1 MRNFKKA
8 LASVVLG
15 GVCALSFTMAACGE
29 ESTTPTNDD
38 HEHTY
43 STDWVYNSTQH
54 WHAASCED
62 TNSVSEQ
69 AAHADDDNDGVC
81 DVCGY
86 NYDHTHVYSNEW
98 SSDGTSHWH
107 EALCGHTTTSDTAA
121 HTTNAAGVCTVCGYQ
136 AGTPDVSSVESALA
150 VAEVQSYLAE
160 HGEGT
165 ISYYN
170 DIYGR
175 TSNYSLSYD
184 IYEDYTYIY
193 YSTSSS
199 TTETWN
205 SLTQSGSVFSVVSSN
220 GSTPTLN
227 TEEVPVEALNG
238 YAFNDGLNITGT
250 TYYGITNL
258 VVGLYEN
265 AVYYGYLDE
274 DSLTVPG
281 EDSDVYSFT
290 LSNYVMGYTGTND
303 ETRYQANDVYYVVTV
318 EFTLS
323 TQNYIDSVSVI
334 AETYDSD
341 CMTFEDDESAG
352 TLIEGVTPYIRYTY
366 TLEQGGRNPY
376 VYEEV
381 TMSSF
386 DFVDENGNV
395 VSGDTDVEAIQ
406 IAPYNS
412 TTLSI
417 ANILPTTADTS
428 LDAITRSL
436 EKYNEES
443 DEYESINIG
452 YTTVNAYYYSSTG
465 RLTITGYAEGI
476 YRLTLK
482 SANVTTYINII
493 VSYPAPTEISATA
506 NGTATDSYNTYTGV
520 SVTIAGSVTYGY
532 ATGYTVE
539 ITSDNADD
547 ATLTSSSTG
556 YTFSSDVVGTY
567 TLTVT
572 STADES
578 VSDTITIVIAEAPSV
593 SEVLNGNYVYDI
605 TDDYTGDF
613 ESNVYV
619 GFTPDSEGAL
629 TGTFSYYI
637 QTYWYGTFSGSTTY
651 TYDSETGAITLGEG
665 AESISLSLVSYAPVV
680 TLTGTSYGRTWT
692 ITISGFVATD
702 EAVPGGS
709 GSGSGSGSESGADDS
724 DILAAITD
732 WVWWNNYYDVGIR
745 FESTTSSNSGS
756 GYITDGYYEYYVYF
770 EWEYSDGVLTLY
782 PASDT
787 GDVDSDIGDFAV
799 STETVLN
806 IEAVYTTDW
815 WGDTVLS
822 CSFEYNGETFYYD
835 YYIW

>member
-1 MRNFKKA
+1 MRNLKKA

-62 TNSVSEQ
+62 TNSVSDQ

-86 NYDHTHVYSNEW
+86 NYDHTHVYSSEW

-136 AGTPDVSSVESALA
+136 AGTPDVSTVESALA

-258 VVGLYEN
+258 VVGLYED

-281 EDSDVYSFT
+281 EDSDVYSF
-290 LSNYVMGYTGTND
+290 SMSYYRMGYTGANN
-303 ETRYQANDVYYVVTV
+303 ETRYQASDVYYVVTV

-381 TMSSF
+381 MMSSF
-386 DFVDENGNV
+386 DIVDADGNV
-395 VSGDTDVEAIQ
+395 ISEDTVVQ
-406 IAPYNS
+406 LTPYYS
-412 TTLSI
+412 TNLYI
-417 ANILPTTADTS
+417 DNILPTTADTS
-428 LDAITRSL
+428 LDAITIVSL
-436 EKYNEES
+436 EQYNEES
-443 DEYESINIG
+443 DEYESISRG

-476 YRLTLK
+476 YRLTLQ
-482 SANVTTYINII
+482 SANVTVYINLD

-506 NGTATDSYNTYTGV
+506 NGTAADSYNTYTGV

-539 ITSDNADD
+539 ITSDNAAD
-547 ATLTSSSTG
+547 ATLTGSSSAG
-556 YTFSSDVVGTY
+556 YTFSSDVAGTY

-572 STADES
+572 STAAES
-578 VSDTITIVIAEAPSV
+578 VSDTITIVVAEAPSV

-651 TYDSETGAITLGEG
+651 TYDSETGAITLGED

-702 EAVPGGS
+702 EEVPS
-709 GSGSGSGSESGADDS
+709 GSGSGSGSETSDS
-724 DILAAITD
+724 EIISTITSD
-732 WVWWNNYYDVGIR
+732 TWWDYYSNICVALYEDGTGMFYVWDNTEYTY
-745 FESTTSSNSGS
+745 FEWSYSD
-756 GYITDGYYEYYVYF
+756 GYITF
-770 EWEYSDGVLTLY
+770 T

-787 GDVDSDIGDFAV
+787 GYFGDTLSGYVVNTDVSVELKI
-799 STETVLN
+799 ETVSGWFTN
-806 IEAVYTTDW
+806 YTEYTFVY
-815 WGDTVLS
+815 
-822 CSFEYNGETFYYD
+822 NNNTFYLTIYV
-835 YYIW
+835 